1 MTDSTLP
8 TGAEVPAAPSQTVS
22 DAANTTGPTS
32 TGPAPTD
39 PAPLDRQAWCDRM
52 EELTAEEGYFEPL
65 GARHFAFLHDD
76 GPILLVSFERL
87 DRILAR
93 PGQMPSGHDTAKAN
107 GWSHLCIICDGD
119 TWFRD
124 PAVYGYFDRLV
135 DDAFFEDFDR
145 VLFYGAA
152 ACGYAACA
160 FSVCAPGAII
170 LAVSP
175 RATLDPAVAGWDK
188 RNTDARRLDFT
199 TRYGYAPDMT
209 EGAARVFVIYDPLLP
224 ENAMHAALFRADWV
238 TRLPARHFGDGIEQA
253 IEMTGILPN
262 LLTEACE
269 GRLNA
274 PAFAR
279 LWRIRR
285 RFGPYLRGMLR
296 KAELLQR
303 PRLALMVCR
312 SVVQRLSA
320 PRFRRRMTELES
332 QLGVT
337 PATSPATAI
346 EGALSD
352 S

>member
-1 MTDSTLP
+1 MTDIPVP
-8 TGAEVPAAPSQTVS
+8 TGPDAPDATPHSAAAEAAPAV
-22 DAANTTGPTS
+22 NT
-32 TGPAPTD
+32 
-39 PAPLDRQAWCDRM
+39 PLDRAGWCARM
-52 EELTAEEGYFEPL
+52 DQLTAEEGYFESL
-65 GARHFAFLHDD
+65 GARHYAFLHDD
-76 GPILLVSFERL
+76 GPILFLSFQPL

-93 PGQMPSGHDTAKAN
+93 PGQMPLGHVIAKAN
-107 GWSHLCIICDGD
+107 GWSHLCIVSDGD

-145 VLFYGAA
+145 VLVFGAGAA
-152 ACGYAACA
+152 GYAACA
-160 FSVCAPGAII
+160 FSVCAPGAVV

-175 RATLDPAVAGWDK
+175 RATLDPAVAGWDR
-188 RNTDARRLDFT
+188 RNLAARRLDFT

-224 ENAMHAALFRADWV
+224 ENAMHAALFHAPWV
-238 TRLPARHFGDGIEQA
+238 TRLPAHHFGDSIENA
-253 IEMTGILPN
+253 LELTGILPS

-269 GRLNA
+269 GRLTA
-274 PAFAR
+274 AGFAR
-279 LWRIRR
+279 LWRVRR
-285 RFGPYLRGMLR
+285 RFGPYLRGLLR
-296 KAELLQR
+296 KAELAQR

-312 SVVQRLSA
+312 SVVRRLGA

-332 QLGVT
+332 QLGVAPLAMPNIAPAGAIT
-337 PATSPATAI
+337 PAS

>member
-8 TGAEVPAAPSQTVS
+8 TGTEAPAAPSQTVS
-22 DAANTTGPTS
+22 DGAVSTS
-32 TGPAPTD
+32 
-39 PAPLDRQAWCDRM
+39 PAPLDRQGWCDRM

-65 GARHFAFLHDD
+65 GAKHYAFLHDD
-76 GPILLVSFERL
+76 GPILFVSFETL
-87 DRILAR
+87 DRVLAR
-93 PGQMPSGHDTAKAN
+93 PGQMPAGHETAKAN
-107 GWSHLCIICDGD
+107 GWSHLCIVSDGD

-145 VLFYGAA
+145 VLFYGSGAS
-152 ACGYAACA
+152 GYAACA
-160 FSVCAPGAII
+160 FSVCAPGAIV

-175 RATLDPAVAGWDK
+175 RATLDPALAGWDR
-188 RNTDARRLDFT
+188 RNTVARRLDFT

-224 ENAMHAALFRADWV
+224 ENAMHAALFRANWV

-253 IEMTGILPN
+253 IELTGILPN

-274 PAFAR
+274 ATFAR
-279 LWRIRR
+279 IWRIRR

-312 SVVQRLSA
+312 SVVRRLGA

-332 QLGVT
+332 QLGVAPILAPT
-337 PATSPATAI
+337 TAS

-352 S
+352 T